1 MPSAPDRVHVAL
13 YVPHGAVPDRRGFAP
28 AIVAWENA
36 RHFRSVAPL
45 IISAREDERAAF
57 ELVAGIPVH
66 RLAEGRLYRRLFR
79 KVTRLDPWPLHRR
92 AAGIIRDLPVELV
105 HVHQLEFPVADFLKT
120 LKRKI
125 PVLVHAHVTT
135 GAFDPGRGIADAYL
149 AASHYVRE
157 RLLAKGYPAARVEV
171 VPNGVD
177 TVLFAPPRADE
188 RAALR
193 RKFWIPPQ
201 AVVLG
206 FAGRKQEVKGFHIF
220 LKTVEHLRARYKDLY
235 AVAAGPEPE
244 EARRE
249 LSYPERESLRHTLKA
264 AGCLAE
270 YPALPHAQLAEFFK
284 ISDIMLLPSL
294 SEPQGMVMLEVL
306 ASGCLTI
313 SSNTGGI
320 RESIRHGETGF
331 LLDHPE
337 DIESVTEQVRV
348 VLDRRDALAAMRQ
361 AARADVLAR
370 FDWQVVTDRLE
381 TIYFKVTGRT
391 PAT

>member
-1 MPSAPDRVHVAL
+1 MPSAPDRVPAAL

-57 ELVAGIPVH
+57 ELVEGIPVH

-79 KVTRLDPWPLHRR
+79 KATRLDPWPLHRR
-92 AAGIIRDLPVELV
+92 AAAILRGLPVELV
-105 HVHQLEFPVADFLKT
+105 HAHQLEFPVADFLKA
-120 LKRKI
+120 LKRRI

-135 GAFDPGRGIADAYL
+135 GAFDPARGIADVYI
-149 AASHYVRE
+149 AASHYVQE
-157 RLLAKGYPAARVEV
+157 RLRTKGYPAERIVV

-177 TVLFAPPRADE
+177 TVVFAPPRPDE

-193 RKFWIPPQ
+193 RKFRIPSE
-201 AVVLG
+201 ALVLA

-220 LKTVEHLRARYKDLY
+220 LRTVDRLRAQYKELY

-244 EARRE
+244 DAGRE
-249 LSYPERESLRHTLKA
+249 PSYVERQSLRDRLKA

-270 YPALPHAQLAEFFK
+270 YPALAHARLAELFK

-294 SEPQGMVMLEVL
+294 SEPQGMVMLEAL

-337 DIESVTEQVRV
+337 DMESVTEQVRV
-348 VLDRRDALAAMRQ
+348 VLERREALAAMRR
-361 AARADVLAR
+361 AARADVLTR

-381 TIYFKVTGRT
+381 TLYFKVTGRT
-391 PAT
+391 PTT